1 LPAGVDFPYPGLM
14 PSQSKLP
21 RVLRFGTFEIDVPA
35 GELRKNGIKLKLQDQ
50 PFQLLCMLVE
60 RPGEVVTREDLRTR
74 LWPADTF
81 VDFDHG
87 LNAAVKRLRD
97 ALGDSAEAPR
107 FVETMARRGYRFIS
121 SLEKL
126 DDSGHFTERVSRSS
140 DTVPTTRSLHS
151 SDSGPVSRRTGL
163 AIGLGVVIVAATAF
177 WLGSQLKAP
186 RVKDSVHLT
195 NGGLSSHN
203 SLQVGIAYDEDPA
216 PAAFRVFWSGFIS
229 AEQTPL
235 VIFSNAKFVGS
246 PEVGLRY
253 YDEKKDGKDILIFDH
268 YTGVGETLAVHELDR
283 VFAVLHREIRLKR
296 GSLLEL
302 DDAKNNNLIFVGSPL
317 ENLTLLEIP
326 GTQEFVFHR
335 IESGPRKGDPELV
348 NVHPQP
354 GEPKEFLVTPRHDVM
369 TEDYAVVAL
378 LRGLNPAQSVL
389 ILAGN
394 TTMGTQAA
402 VEYVCHLNSVEAL
415 LPRLSVS
422 ENGQLKPFEA
432 VIRVKVTRGV
442 PVSTELVA
450 LRSGSS

>member
-1 LPAGVDFPYPGLM
+1 MEGVHFQINRDVM
-14 PSQSKLP
+14 SIQSQP
-21 RVLRFGTFEIDVPA
+21 PQVLRFGVFEIDARA
-35 GELRKNGIKLKLQDQ
+35 GELRKNGIKLKLQEQ
-50 PFQLLCMLVE
+50 PFQVLCMLVE
-60 RPGEVVTREDLRTR
+60 HPGEVVTREDLRIR

-97 ALGDSAEAPR
+97 ALGDSPETPR
-107 FVETMARRGYRFIS
+107 FIETMARRGYRFI
-121 SLEKL
+121 
-126 DDSGHFTERVSRSS
+126 FPI
-140 DTVPTTRSLHS
+140 DTVPTVRSPHFPDPGRVTR
-151 SDSGPVSRRTGL
+151 RIGL
-163 AIGLGVVIVAATAF
+163 AIGLGATIAAASF
-177 WLGSQLKAP
+177 WLGSLVNAP
-186 RVKDSVHLT
+186 
-195 NGGLSSHN
+195 
-203 SLQVGIAYDEDPA
+203 QAGIAHGEDPA
-216 PAAFRVFWSGFIS
+216 PEAFRVFWSGFIS

-235 VIFSNAKFVGS
+235 VIFSNAKFVGR

-253 YDEKKDGKDILIFDH
+253 YDEKKDGKDSLVFDH
-268 YTGVGETLAVHELDR
+268 YTGVGETLAIHELDR

-335 IESGPRKGDPELV
+335 IESGPSKGDPALL
-348 NVHPQP
+348 NVHPRP
-354 GEPKEFLVTPRHDVM
+354 GEPKEFLVTPTHDVM
-369 TEDYAVVAL
+369 TEDYAVIAL
-378 LRGLNPAQSVL
+378 VRGLNPGQSVL

-422 ENGQLKPFEA
+422 ENGHLKPFEA

-442 PVSTELVA
+442 PVNAELVA
-450 LRSGSS
+450 LRGGIS